1 MNSKNSDL
9 YVTNILDYRYHLN
22 ADELGYDPDEIFLAK
37 LKKEIEGRCIKEGYV
52 KNNSIKILSR
62 TIGKINQAY
71 FTGLPVYD
79 IKYQADVCNPPIGS
93 IITCFV
99 KDITKMGVICTIN
112 DGDNP
117 LDIVVPSQLHFNNKK
132 YTMLEPDMKI
142 QIKVLNK
149 RHENA
154 DNCIQIMGILETTP
168 FDEDKNLNNNTDQ
181 PSQTE
186 EDSESDDSD
195 SESDSDSDKD
205 DDKDVNKDKS
215 A

>member
-1 MNSKNSDL
+1 MNTKNSDL
-9 YVTNILDYRYHLN
+9 YTTNILDYRYHLN
-22 ADELGYDPDEIFLAK
+22 ADELGYDPDQIFLSK

-62 TIGKINQAY
+62 TIGKVNQAY

-79 IKYQADVCNPPIGS
+79 IKYQADICNPPIGS

-99 KDITKMGVICTIN
+99 KDITKMGVICTVN
-112 DGDNP
+112 DEDNP

-132 YTMLEPDMKI
+132 YTMLEPEMKI

-149 RHENA
+149 RHENGN
-154 DNCIQIMGILETTP
+154 NCIQIMGVLETTP
-168 FDEDKNLNNNTDQ
+168 FDEDKNLDDNDDNRPLQ
-181 PSQTE
+181 S
-186 EDSESDDSD
+186 EDIESD
-195 SESDSDSDKD
+195 SESSDEDE
-205 DDKDVNKDKS
+205 